1 MSSIPKSKRVIV
13 KLKIQKKLTSLSN
26 TESKQK
32 CFFCINIAEMKKMTF
47 TLVGW
52 VVNAFAP

>member
-32 CFFCINIAEMKKMTF
+32 CFFCINIAEMKKWR
-47 TLVGW
+47 LL
-52 VVNAFAP
+52 